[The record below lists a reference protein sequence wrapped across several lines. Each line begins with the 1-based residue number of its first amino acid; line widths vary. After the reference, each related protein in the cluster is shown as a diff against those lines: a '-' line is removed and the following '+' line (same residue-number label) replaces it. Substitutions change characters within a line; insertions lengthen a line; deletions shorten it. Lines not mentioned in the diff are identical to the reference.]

1 MNDESYYKCLDILD
15 RINDE
20 AISKF
25 GSGYAFSKAL
35 GRDKSFWNSHY
46 GNVIFPRLK
55 NIVIYSKLLDVSVE
69 YLLTG
74 KNKQKYKDCEI
85 DYNKIY
91 NEYKKHKIPVDKC
104 YKLAPI
110 MFKVKR
116 GSSVNLGT
124 LIELSDMFNISAYDL
139 VFKKPLGE

>member
-1 MNDESYYKCLDILD
+1 MNDDAYYKCLDILD

-20 AISKF
+20 AVSKF

-74 KNKQKYKDCEI
+74 KNKQKYEPCEI
-85 DYNKIY
+85 NYQNIY
-91 NEYKKHKIPVDKC
+91 TEYKNHKIPVDKC

-139 VFKKPLGE
+139 AFKKPLGE

>member
-35 GRDKSFWNSHY
+35 GRDKSFWNVRYSA
-46 GNVIFPRLK
+46 VTFPRLK
-55 NIVIYSKLLDVSVE
+55 NILTYSKILDVSVE

-74 KNKQKYKDCEI
+74 KHKDKYKPCEI
-85 DYNKIY
+85 DYQNIY
-91 NEYKKHKIPVDKC
+91 NEYKKHKIPVDMC

-124 LIELSDMFNISAYDL
+124 LIELSDMFRIPVYQL
-139 VFKKPLGE
+139 GFKKPLGE